1 MFKHIQL
8 TSDVCGHS
16 QPKMKQCIVQVG
28 VIQFSNDVHV
38 QIPLET
44 QDKDS
49 FEKAMADMV
58 RSHMQSSP
66 PCRLLWHN
74 VHWQNDCLLCEPA

>member
-1 MFKHIQL
+1 MPRAAVAYMFKHIQL
-8 TSDVCGHS
+8 TNDVCGHT
-16 QPKMKQCIVQVG
+16 QPKMKHYIVQVG

-49 FEKAMADMV
+49 FEKAMADII

-66 PCRLLWHN
+66 PYGCMS
-74 VHWQNDCLLCEPA
+74 PAMA